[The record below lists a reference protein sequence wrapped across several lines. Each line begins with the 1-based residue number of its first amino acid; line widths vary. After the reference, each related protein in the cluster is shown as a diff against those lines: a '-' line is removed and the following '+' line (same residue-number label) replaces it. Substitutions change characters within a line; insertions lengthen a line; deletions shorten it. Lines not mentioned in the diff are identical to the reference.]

1 MCFRR
6 AVGRNS
12 VRLATSQAPD
22 DPTME
27 KESPLKRTPLLLSS
41 VSLLGV
47 LAALPAAA
55 QELYTRKL
63 EPNVQITLPKPQQL
77 RSFPMPIP
85 GASNYRIETG
95 TMRIALTG
103 IPLNMGGEPAPVHTD
118 EELKEL
124 TLETAAQ
131 YRLEAANPDAQPVQY
146 KGPGWTATYVTYS
159 AKPGSAGFV
168 PFMDTA
174 YQCVSSGLITT
185 ALTVFVVTVGSS
197 DCSGTEHQGFLKALE
212 TLSVDG

>member
-1 MCFRR
+1 M
-6 AVGRNS
+6 
-12 VRLATSQAPD
+12 
-22 DPTME
+22 
-27 KESPLKRTPLLLSS
+27 KRTPLLLSI

-55 QELYTRKL
+55 QELHTQKL
-63 EPNVQITLPKPQQL
+63 EPNVQITLPKAQQL
-77 RSFPMPIP
+77 RAAPILIP
-85 GASNYRIETG
+85 GSSDYRIETG

-103 IPLNMGGEPAPVHTD
+103 IPLSMGGRPAPVRTD

-124 TLETAAQ
+124 TLESAAQ
-131 YRLEAANPDAQPVQY
+131 YRPGAANPDAQPVQY

-174 YQCVSSGLITT
+174 YQCVSSGLIAT
-185 ALTVFVVTVGSS
+185 ARTVFVVTVGSS
-197 DCSGTEHQGFLKALE
+197 DCSGAEHQGFLKALE

>member
-1 MCFRR
+1 M
-6 AVGRNS
+6 G
-12 VRLATSQAPD
+12 
-22 DPTME
+22 
-27 KESPLKRTPLLLSS
+27 KESPLKKTPLLLSI

-55 QELYTRKL
+55 QELYTQKL
-63 EPNVQITLPKPQQL
+63 EPNVQITLPKAQQL
-77 RSFPMPIP
+77 RAFPMPIP

-95 TMRIALTG
+95 TMRIGLTG
-103 IPLNMGGEPAPVHTD
+103 IPRNLGGGEPPPVPPD

-124 TLETAAQ
+124 ALEIAAQ
-131 YRLEAANPDAQPVQY
+131 ARLEAANPDAQPVQY

-168 PFMDTA
+168 AMGRAF
-174 YQCVSSGLITT
+174 QCVSSGQITT
-185 ALTVFVVTVGSS
+185 VRTVFVVTIGSS
-197 DCSGTEHQGFLKALE
+197 DCSGAEHQGFLKALE